1 MTVFFSRSFALALL
15 ALLLSPPVFAQAK
28 KAAKKGDKAA
38 AAATAKKDEP
48 KKKQPEQRKGP
59 AALKDVPQLEDAER
73 DALADKKR
81 DEQIDSAKKIIGK
94 LQDGSPQKAE
104 MYFQLAELYWE
115 KSKYMYRKEM
125 LDFQAEEK
133 KVDEARNRG
142 EKVADAK
149 EDHRKSEMFRSET
162 VRFYETIL
170 REYPTY
176 DRKDEVLYSLGY
188 NFYETGKKDAAVK
201 RYEELIKNYP
211 GSKFIADT
219 YVQLGNHYFD
229 IANNLARAK
238 EMYEKA
244 FVSTQP
250 RIKSYALYK
259 LAWCDYNAGE
269 HEKALKKLQEVV
281 DFAEKQGKTMTDLKN
296 EALNDMV
303 LMFVQL
309 NRPDDAMAYF
319 KAHAGKKKVTNLST
333 KLAYQMADAGHHES
347 AIKTFRVLLA
357 DNPNAEGA
365 PDFQQ
370 AVIKSYEGLRQRE
383 QVKAEVRKLAELYRP
398 GSSWW
403 AANASR
409 KEVLRNGFNVAEE
422 AMRTV
427 VTEYHQEAQKTKSV
441 DTYRLARDIYK
452 QYVDAFASGADE
464 NFISDFAFNLRFY
477 YAEILWAL
485 EEWEPAAQQ
494 YDAVVT
500 FKIPARDTAK
510 EASNEKYRQS
520 SAYNSIL
527 AYTNLVKIE
536 RGVMQKTDVKATK
549 VVDEKAKKGTVEKGQ
564 KITKRKA
571 SELKELPLTKVE
583 NLLVAACDRY
593 NQLFPNNQ
601 EEIEVRYQ
609 AAVILYDKNHF
620 VDAGRRMGDII
631 MKWPEERR
639 SQEAA
644 DLTMAVLEEKE
655 EWLELNKL
663 SREFLANKKLAKG
676 GAEFVKRTQGVV
688 EGSQYKYVDEVIYKK
703 EKNVQKAAEEYLKFV
718 AEFPK
723 SKNADRALTY
733 AMVIAQEANQLDKAI
748 EAGERVL
755 KEYPGTN
762 FELKVRYA
770 LANFYEKIADF
781 QKSAEMYEAFIA
793 AYDAWAGPK
802 ALGYENVKE
811 LLKKEAEAAAKAA
824 KTAKTAKAAPK
835 ADKKAK
841 PDKKGDKGAVARKFE
856 TKEEEEASKKEREEL
871 LKEAQATDEKTKSNW
886 VADAQFNA
894 ALWWEG
900 LGKSDK
906 AISAWTRYITRFKD
920 RKDVPDIA
928 FNIGL
933 IHEKDKKYAEAI
945 KVYETWLTSYA
956 KDNRVTDAKRLDVR
970 YKLFQLF
977 KQQKQQA
984 DMEKMAK
991 EIAAAYPKLT
1001 AEEKKVDR
1009 ALGAYANVRF
1019 FMLEPMWKTY
1029 TEIKFNKLATLKK
1042 DLQEKLKKIG
1052 EVEKAYTEVLA
1063 IGSGEYGVAA
1073 LTRIGLA
1080 YGDFAQNF
1088 LDSPDPKGLDEDQ
1101 LSMYRGELE
1110 NKAFPLEEKAIEAL
1124 EKALVK
1130 SYELSIYNEWTL
1142 LAQDKMNKYRPG
1154 LYAKVRDVPYRGA
1167 EFFATAGVEK
1177 AAGRAPE
1184 PPKEKAPEK
1193 TEKKAPAPAGNTSAQ
1208 AGAGAGAR

>member
-1 MTVFFSRSFALALL
+1 MTSSSLRALALCL
-15 ALLLSPPVFAQAK
+15 AVLLAGSPAFAQAK
-28 KAAKKGDKAA
+28 KGAKKADKAAPAAAAKKEE
-38 AAATAKKDEP
+38 T
-48 KKKQPEQRKGP
+48 KKKEPEQRKGP
-59 AALKDVPQLEDAER
+59 AALKDIPPLEDAER
-73 DALADKKR
+73 EATADKKR
-81 DEQIDSAKKIIGK
+81 DEQIESAKKIIGK

-133 KVDEARNRG
+133 KVDEARNKG

-229 IANNLARAK
+229 IANNLPKAK

-319 KAHAGKKKVTNLST
+319 KAHAGKKKVTTLST
-333 KLAYQMADAGHHES
+333 KLAYQMADAGHHDS
-347 AIKTFRVLLA
+347 AIKTFRGLLA
-357 DNPNAEGA
+357 DNPIAEAA

-370 AVIKSYEGLRQRE
+370 AIIKSYEGLRQRD

-403 AANASR
+403 TANESR
-409 KEVLRNGFNVAEE
+409 KEVLRNGFSVAEE

-427 VTEYHQEAQKTKSV
+427 VTDYHQEAQKTKSV
-441 DTYRLARDIYK
+441 ETYRLARDIYK
-452 QYVDAFASGADE
+452 QYVDSFASGSDDQ
-464 NFISDFAFNLRFY
+464 FISDYAFNLRFF

-485 EEWEPAAQQ
+485 EEWEPAAVQ
-494 YDAVVT
+494 YDVVT
-500 FKIPARDTAK
+500 SFKIPNRDTAK
-510 EASNEKYRQS
+510 EASNEKYRQAA
-520 SAYNSIL
+520 AYNALL

-536 RGVMQKTDVKATK
+536 RGQMQKTDIKAGAKVEETK
-549 VVDEKAKKGTVEKGQ
+549 KKGTVEKGQ
-564 KITKRKA
+564 KITKRSA
-571 SELKELPLTKVE
+571 KELAEQPLSKFE
-583 NLLVAACDRY
+583 GLLVAACDRY
-593 NQLFPNNQ
+593 NSTYPNSP

-620 VDAGRRMGDII
+620 VDSGRRLGDII

-644 DLTMAVLEEKE
+644 DLVMGVLEEKE
-655 EWLELNKL
+655 EWFELNKL
-663 SREFLANKKLAKG
+663 SREFLANKKLAAGKG
-676 GAEFVKRTQGVV
+676 GPEFAKRTQGVV

-703 EKNVQKAAEEYLKFV
+703 EKNAAKAAEEYLKFV

-748 EAGERVL
+748 DAGERVL
-755 KEYPGTN
+755 REYPGTN

-770 LANFYEKIADF
+770 LANFYEKTADF
-781 QKSAEMYEAFIA
+781 QKSAEMNEAFIA
-793 AYDAWAGPK
+793 AYDAWTGNK
-802 ALGYENVKE
+802 AVGYDNVKD

-824 KTAKTAKAAPK
+824 KAKAPAK
-835 ADKKAK
+835 ADKKGAKDAK
-841 PDKKGDKGAVARKFE
+841 PSAIAAVKKYDS
-856 TKEEEEASKKEREEL
+856 KEEEEAAKKEREALIAEVYDA
-871 LKEAQATDEKTKSNW
+871 KKNVNW

-906 AISAWTRYITRFKD
+906 AIAAWTRYITRFKD
-920 RKDVPDIA
+920 KKDVPDIA
-928 FNIGL
+928 FNIVL
-933 IHEKDKKYAEAI
+933 IQEKDKKIAEAI
-945 KVYETWLTSYA
+945 KGYEAWLTTYS
-956 KDNRVTDAKRLDVR
+956 KDARVTDAKRLDVR
-970 YKLFQLF
+970 YKLFTLF
-977 KQQKQQA
+977 KQQKQNA
-984 DMEKMAK
+984 DMDRMAK

-1001 AEEKKVDR
+1001 AEEKKADR
-1009 ALGAYANVRF
+1009 ALNAYAHVRF
-1019 FMLEPMWKTY
+1019 YQLEPMWKDY
-1029 TEIKFNKLATLKK
+1029 TDIKFNKLATLKK
-1042 DLQEKLKKIG
+1042 DLQAKLKMIG
-1052 EVEKAYTEVLA
+1052 TVEKAYTEVLA
-1063 IGSGEYGVAA
+1063 IGAGEHGIAA

-1101 LSMYRGELE
+1101 QAMYRGALE
-1110 NKAFPLEEKAIEAL
+1110 EKAFPLEEKAIEAL
-1124 EKALVK
+1124 EKALTK

-1142 LAQDKMNKYRPG
+1142 MAQDKMNKYRPG
-1154 LYAKVRDVPYRGA
+1154 TYAKVRDVPYRGA

-1177 AAGRAPE
+1177 TAAAKTE
-1184 PPKEKAPEK
+1184 APKEKAPEK
-1193 TEKKAPAPAGNTSAQ
+1193 NEKKDPAPAGNTSASS
-1208 AGAGAGAR
+1208 GAGAGAR